1 MQIVKTIIAD
11 SHQIFLEGL
20 KTVLVRQTDPKFEIV
35 AQHTS
40 GKALVKDLKQLHAD
54 LLILDLNLDEVDGLE
69 VLKIVQK
76 PPANLKVLVISNYD
90 VPKIVR
96 TAFKY
101 GAGGFLPKNSNI
113 NLFFESVKE
122 LLDNNIVMGEG
133 IGVTSPKGKQIA
145 PAHNI
150 SVSLNDR
157 FVKRYSLT
165 KREVEILQLISQAMN
180 NKQIAEKLFIS
191 DQTVSVHR
199 KNIMRKLGVSNA
211 AGLIKTAY
219 ENSLI

>member
-20 KTVLVRQTDPKFEIV
+20 RTVLSGQTDPQFEIV
-35 AQHTS
+35 AQHTN
-40 GKALVKDLKQLHAD
+40 GKALVKDLKQIQAD
-54 LLILDLNLDEVDGLE
+54 LLILDLNLEEIDGLE
-69 VLKIVQK
+69 VLRTLQK
-76 PPANLKVLVISNYD
+76 PPANLKILVISNYD

-96 TAFKY
+96 AAFKY
-101 GAGGFLPKNSNI
+101 GAGGFLLKNSNL
-113 NLFFESVKE
+113 NFFFDSVRE

-133 IGVTSPKGKQIA
+133 ISVTTSAGKQA
-145 PAHNI
+145 PSVRAI
-150 SVSLNDR
+150 PVSLNDR
-157 FVKRYSLT
+157 FIKRHSLT